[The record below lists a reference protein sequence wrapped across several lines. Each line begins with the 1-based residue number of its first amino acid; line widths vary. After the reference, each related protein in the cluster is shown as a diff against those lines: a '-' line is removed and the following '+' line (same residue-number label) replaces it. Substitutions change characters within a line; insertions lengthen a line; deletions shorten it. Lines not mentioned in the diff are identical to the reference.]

1 MRNNDE
7 QIIRLLTR
15 LIDGTEGKRVSWD
28 QLTSTGSYQSRFND
42 YVVNLSESKSL
53 VDSSVSM
60 TVKNLNG
67 SLILSVNSNPLA
79 LGGDST
85 YNQTVRSLLVQLYS
99 KVDSR
104 SDELEALINLI

>member
-1 MRNNDE
+1 
-7 QIIRLLTR
+7 
-15 LIDGTEGKRVSWD
+15 
-28 QLTSTGSYQSRFND
+28 
-42 YVVNLSESKSL
+42 
-53 VDSSVSM
+53 M

-67 SLILSVNSNPLA
+67 SLILSVGSNPLA

-85 YNQTVRSLLVQLYS
+85 YNPTVRNLLVQLYS